1 MIINMRELIIIGI
14 AMLMFM
20 SAADYLYVNVGEW
33 FVDQDGE
40 AYQVTRKNVFSVTIS
55 SKTEQKTIPTM
66 WLCMR
71 YMKVDM

>member
-1 MIINMRELIIIGI
+1 MMINMREIVIIAI

-20 SAADYLYVNVGEW
+20 SAADYLYVNVGEY
-33 FVDQDGE
+33 FMDQTGDV
-40 AYQVTRKNVFSVTIS
+40 YQVMQKNVFSVTIANN
-55 SKTEQKTIPTM
+55 EDEKTIPTM